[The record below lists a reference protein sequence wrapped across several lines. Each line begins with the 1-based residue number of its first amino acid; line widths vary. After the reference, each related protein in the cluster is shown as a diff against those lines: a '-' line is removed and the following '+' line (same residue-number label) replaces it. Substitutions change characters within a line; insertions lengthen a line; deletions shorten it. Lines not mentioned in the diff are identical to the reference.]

1 MSALHTTFHSLSISC
16 NTMKNW
22 YIIII
27 MLSCQFFPPLSLPT
41 RPTFSAFKENKW
53 FFEESSYTA
62 VGASALRRWTT
73 MKISFHHD
81 CVASEDT
88 AKIWFEANFFF
99 IFYPL
104 KWKTYFYVCLFEWKT
119 WKSST
124 NNKLW
129 KFLCDTKSDSATF
142 CSHFDVVGWTL
153 NSDWW

>member
-1 MSALHTTFHSLSISC
+1 MSTLHTTFHSLSISC

-62 VGASALRRWTT
+62 VGASAVRRWTT

-88 AKIWFEANFFF
+88 AKIWLEANFFF
-99 IFYPL
+99 SFSIHWNEKHIFM
-104 KWKTYFYVCLFEWKT
+104 FVCSNEKLENHPRTINCGNFCVIQRVIRQLFAAI
-119 WKSST
+119 ST
-124 NNKLW
+124 L
-129 KFLCDTKSDSATF
+129 L
-142 CSHFDVVGWTL
+142 GGP
-153 NSDWW
+153 